1 MKKITKKVT
10 AAAPTETITVK
21 KVVRKINLGPI
32 IVLVVIVAAVYA
44 YFRYGIVATVN
55 GRPISRFSYWQNLE
69 KVDKKQTIKQMANEA
84 LVFQA
89 AAKDKIVIDKSVIE
103 AEIASVEAQ
112 IKAQGQTLEGA
123 LAAEGLT
130 RTDLEDQIRIQK
142 MVEKMAKPNLEITQA
157 QIDTFIQKN
166 KALIPTTYTKE
177 QIQALAKPNLLVKS
191 KTKPLMLGLKNFKK
205 PPKSK
210 FANSY

>member
-1 MKKITKKVT
+1 MKKITKKV
-10 AAAPTETITVK
+10 AATLPVETITVK
-21 KVVRKINLGPI
+21 KVVRKINVGPI
-32 IVLVVIVAAVYA
+32 IVLIVIVAAVYA

-89 AAKDKIVIDKSVIE
+89 AAKNKIVIEKSVIE
-103 AEIASVEAQ
+103 SEIASVEAQ
-112 IKAQGQTLEGA
+112 IKAQGQTLESA

-142 MVEKMAKPNLEITQA
+142 MVEQMAKPNLEITQA
-157 QIDTFIQKN
+157 QIDAFILKN

-177 QIQALAKPNLLVKS
+177 QLQTLAKTQLISEVKNEAIDAWFKELQ
-191 KTKPLMLGLKNFKK
+191 KTAKIEIR
-205 PPKSK
+205 
-210 FANSY
+210 

>member
-10 AAAPTETITVK
+10 VTAPTETITVK
-21 KVVRKINLGPI
+21 KVVRKVNVGPI
-32 IVLVVIVAAVYA
+32 IALIVIVAAVYA
-44 YFRYGIVATVN
+44 YFRFGIVATVN

-89 AAKDKIVIDKSVIE
+89 AAKDKIVIEKSVIE
-103 AEIASVEAQ
+103 SEIASVEAQ

-157 QIDTFIQKN
+157 QIDAFILKN

-177 QIQALAKPNLLVKS
+177 QIQALAKTQLLSEVKNEAIDAWFKELQ
-191 KTKPLMLGLKNFKK
+191 KTAKIEIR
-205 PPKSK
+205 
-210 FANSY
+210 

>member
-1 MKKITKKVT
+1 MKKITKKV
-10 AAAPTETITVK
+10 AATLPVETITVK
-21 KVVRKINLGPI
+21 KVVRKINVGPI
-32 IVLVVIVAAVYA
+32 IVLIVIVAAVYA

-89 AAKDKIVIDKSVIE
+89 AAKNKIVIEKSVIE
-103 AEIASVEAQ
+103 SEIASVEAQ
-112 IKAQGQTLEGA
+112 IKAQGQTLESA

-142 MVEKMAKPNLEITQA
+142 MVEQMAKPNLEITQA
-157 QIDTFIQKN
+157 QIDAFILKN

-177 QIQALAKPNLLVKS
+177 QLQTLAKTQLVSEVKNEAIDAWFKELQ
-191 KTKPLMLGLKNFKK
+191 KTAKIEIR
-205 PPKSK
+205 
-210 FANSY
+210 